1 MASCISNGRCEK
13 KIAVSMAKKYMT
25 HMNPHVLQFKANS
38 ARYFVLDVKNT
49 KLINILM
56 E

>member
-25 HMNPHVLQFKANS
+25 HMNTHSPPVQNQISKIFRIRCWK
-38 ARYFVLDVKNT
+38 YK
-49 KLINILM
+49 IN
-56 E
+56 